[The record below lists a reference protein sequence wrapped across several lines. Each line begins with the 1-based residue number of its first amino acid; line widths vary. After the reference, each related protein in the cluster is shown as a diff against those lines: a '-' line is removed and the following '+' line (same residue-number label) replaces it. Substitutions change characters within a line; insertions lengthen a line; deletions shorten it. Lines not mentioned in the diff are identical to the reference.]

1 MTRLMIR
8 DEPPALTFR
17 QRWNTYLALLSLVG
31 ALFVGLTMRNNA
43 LNATVTFEDLESG
56 IRAQVPQGWLLD
68 SNSPEYV
75 FRAEDPNA
83 MPFKT
88 LLQVSVLPVGPD
100 ATARNVVDQLNMER
114 PQRFASYKR
123 VAQGE
128 QRLRDGTTAIRM
140 TYSYA
145 QSEQN
150 PFLESPP
157 IAVEGV
163 DVVIL
168 RGAQAVIVTYRE
180 ERSAFEDNLY
190 RFEALLRSLE
200 IF

>member
-1 MTRLMIR
+1 MTRLIVQ

-17 QRWNTYLALLSLVG
+17 QRWNTYLALLALAG
-31 ALFVGLTMRNNA
+31 ALFVGLTMRNSA
-43 LNATVTFEDLESG
+43 LNATMMFEDLESG

-68 SNSPEYV
+68 SNNPAYV

-145 QSEQN
+145 QSAQN

-168 RGAQAVIVTYRE
+168 RGAQAVVVTYRE
-180 ERSAFEDNLY
+180 EQNAFEDNLY
-190 RFEALLRSLE
+190 RFDALLRSLE